1 MERKQ
6 TNLSSWG
13 YYGRIILCLC
23 ISCFFA
29 LPAFGEIDRQHE
41 IDSLNRILSQ
51 ESEAGVLLPVLS
63 RLSQLYT
70 QEPEQVPLL
79 ERKYELAMKVDS
91 IAFAYEAL
99 NDITTHYYN
108 TLSQHDKMMYWANKL
123 DSIASSRNEYPDE
136 LFKVKSLICKDLIWR
151 KDFETAMTNALSL
164 NHLAKE
170 KDNKKGMVYGSE
182 IIGLIY
188 RAVKSHGD
196 VISAFEQGL
205 DILSGLS
212 ATDISASERLDLQMS
227 YISTLLE
234 SCYRIGQYEK
244 AIAVAARYKGYIEEQ
259 EILNK
264 EKGDVYPIKREY
276 WLYYSLCLELY
287 TKMDDLDKAKIA
299 LENAK
304 LYEGNLFAPGDYVE
318 LVNWFSLSTYYKRV
332 GNLPLALEYINAILK
347 EERLPD
353 ELQLKADI
361 LKEQGRLQEA
371 FALYDEIYEYG
382 SRANDETFLRQI
394 NQLRTLHN
402 MNDREIQMRELD
414 YNRKIMRKKELQLN
428 LSFLVIVV
436 LLVIVYVLFIYIRR
450 TKRLKDELLHEKDA
464 LLDLEGK
471 LLCEKQ
477 KAEEASRMKSAF
489 VANMSHEIRTPL
501 NAIVGFSGLLLDDD
515 SSSPEE
521 KISYASIIKNNT
533 ELMLTLL
540 NDVLDLSHMET
551 GDMNFKLKECP
562 LDSCCRL
569 ALDSIRHRVP
579 ESVQLTYSPDIRPIF
594 VNTDML
600 RLQQLLTNFLT
611 NSIKFTERGEI
622 NLSYALEADGKNVR
636 ICVTDTGIGV
646 PKDKQD
652 AIFTRFEKLDDYK
665 PGAGLGLSICSIIA
679 ERLGGSI
686 GLDPSYTRGAR
697 FYMIHPCKVVTEV

>member
-1 MERKQ
+1 MEKKQ
-6 TNLSSWG
+6 THISSRR
-13 YYGRIILCLC
+13 YYGWKLLCLC
-23 ISCFFA
+23 ISCLFV
-29 LPAFGEIDRQHE
+29 LPAFGENDRQHE

-51 ESEAGVLLPVLS
+51 ETKVEVLLPVLS
-63 RLSQLYT
+63 RLSLLYD
-70 QEPEQVPLL
+70 QKPEQIPLL
-79 ERKYELAMKVDS
+79 ERKYELAMEVDS
-91 IAFAYEAL
+91 IAVAYEAL
-99 NDITTHYYN
+99 NEIARYYYN
-108 TLSQHDKMMYWANKL
+108 TLSQQDTMKYWINKL
-123 DSIASSRNEYPDE
+123 DSVASSRNEYPNE
-136 LFKVKSLICKDLIWR
+136 LFKVKSLICKDLIWK
-151 KDFETAMTNALSL
+151 KDFETAMTIALSL
-164 NHLAKE
+164 NQLAKE
-170 KDNKKGMVYGSE
+170 KGNKMGMVYGSE
-182 IIGLIY
+182 VIGLIY
-188 RAVKSHGD
+188 RGVKSHVD
-196 VISAFEQGL
+196 VISAFDQGL
-205 DILSGLS
+205 DVLSGLS
-212 ATDISASERLDLQMS
+212 ETDISASERLELQLS
-227 YISTLLE
+227 YISMLLE
-234 SCYRIGQYEK
+234 SCYRIGRYEK

-259 EILNK
+259 EIRNR

-304 LYEGNLFAPGDYVE
+304 RYDGNLFVPGDYVE
-318 LVNWFSLSTYYKRV
+318 LVYWFSLSTYYKRV
-332 GNLPLALEYINAILK
+332 GNLPLALHYINEILK
-347 EERLPD
+347 VERLPD

-361 LKEQGRLQEA
+361 LKEQGQFQEA
-371 FALYDEIYEYG
+371 FALYDEIYAYG
-382 SRANDETFLRQI
+382 SRVNDETFLRQI

-402 MNDREIQMRELD
+402 MNDRDIQMRELD
-414 YNRKIMRKKELQLN
+414 YNRKIMRQKELQLN

-436 LLVIVYVLFIYIRR
+436 LLVILYVLFIYIRR

-521 KISYASIIKNNT
+521 KMSYASIIKNNT

-551 GDMNFKLKECP
+551 GDMNFNLKECS

-569 ALDSIRHRVP
+569 SLDSIRHRVP
-579 ESVQLTYSPDIRPIF
+579 ESVRLTYTPDERAIF

-622 NLSYALEADGKNVR
+622 NLSYALEADGQNVR

-646 PKDKQD
+646 PKDKQE
-652 AIFTRFEKLDDYK
+652 AVFMRFEKLDDYK
-665 PGAGLGLSICSIIA
+665 PGAGLGLSICCIIA
-679 ERLGGSI
+679 EHLGGSI

-697 FYMIHPCKVVTEV
+697 FYLIHPCKVVTEV